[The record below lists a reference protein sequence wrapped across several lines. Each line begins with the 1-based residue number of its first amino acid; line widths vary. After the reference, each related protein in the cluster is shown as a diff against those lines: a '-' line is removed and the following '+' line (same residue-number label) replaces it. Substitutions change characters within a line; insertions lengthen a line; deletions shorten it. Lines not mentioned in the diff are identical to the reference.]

1 VQQDTLLSS
10 LKSVDD
16 IASLSYDDKEV
27 LAEDIRCQILDT
39 VSKTGGHLAPNL
51 GVVELTIALLSV
63 FDVPKD
69 TIVFDVGHQC
79 YAWKILTG
87 RLDAFLTLRQK
98 DGLSGFPKREESPY
112 DAFNTG
118 HSSTSISACAGI
130 ARAKRLRG
138 DTSRTVALIGD
149 GAIENGLALEALSDI
164 GEHEDNVL
172 VILNDNQMCIDRA
185 AGGIANHLDHL
196 RTSTRYLRMKPV
208 WEKRLNKIPLIGP
221 SIVRQLARL
230 KRRWRT
236 FHRESGIIF
245 EQLGFRYYGPVDG
258 HDLRELERHLQA
270 LCLVRGPVLLHV
282 ITQKGKGYAPAEAC
296 PEDYHGVS
304 AFDREEGVTSGR
316 TEDAL
321 SFSEVFGDT
330 MMDIAAKRHEVAVI
344 VAAMT
349 RGTGLSLFAETYPD
363 RFWDVGIAEEHAVTM
378 AAGMATAGIRPV
390 VALYSTFLQRAFDE
404 MLHDVCLQNLPVI
417 FAVDR
422 AGLVGG
428 DGATHQGLYDLAYAL
443 TLPNLTVFAP
453 ATAPDLR
460 RALKWAVKHDGP
472 VLIRYPKSAASSID
486 LSQTVD
492 VASARRQT
500 IALRREGRE
509 IRSADAAGVL
519 KKGHFVASTPFDFS
533 RVLTQTNVRQTDVKT
548 SVGEADSLFT
558 LRRVFSGSDLTVVAL
573 GPCVLEAQQA
583 CQQLMT
589 SKSAYTVEL
598 FSCVSAMPFD
608 YQTVIHSIHKTNKLL
623 IIEDSVERG
632 GFGSMIAAEL
642 ARCCPGCF
650 VNYAGVTHLTRGAAS
665 REELITLEKL
675 DATSLEK
682 RMRHLIEMANEAESP
697 LCAWS

>member
-1 VQQDTLLSS
+1 MQQDTLLSS

-16 IASLSYDDKEV
+16 IATLSYDDKEV
-27 LAEDIRCQILDT
+27 LAEDIRRQIIDT

-69 TIVFDVGHQC
+69 SIVFDVGHQC
-79 YAWKILTG
+79 YSWKMLTG
-87 RLDAFLTLRQK
+87 RLNAFSTLRQK

-138 DTSRTVALIGD
+138 DTSRTIALIGD

-208 WEKRLNKIPLIGP
+208 WERRLNKIPLVGH
-221 SIVRQLARL
+221 SVVRQLARL

-236 FHRESGIIF
+236 FRRESSIIF

-282 ITQKGKGYAPAEAC
+282 ITQKGKGYAPAEES

-304 AFDREEGVTSGR
+304 AFDKEEGVTTER

-330 MMDIAAKRHEVAVI
+330 MMDIAAKRRDVAVI
-344 VAAMT
+344 VAAMA
-349 RGTGLSLFAETYPD
+349 RGTGLSLFAETYPE

-378 AAGMATAGIRPV
+378 AAGMASAGIHPV

-453 ATAPDLR
+453 STAPDLR
-460 RALKWAVKHDGP
+460 KTLKWAVEHDGP
-472 VLIRYPKSAASSID
+472 VLIRYPKSAASLID
-486 LSQTVD
+486 LSQIAD
-492 VASARRQT
+492 VTCARGQT
-500 IALRREGRE
+500 IALRPEGRKMLQD
-509 IRSADAAGVL
+509 DATDALEKGHLIASTTFDISSVL
-519 KKGHFVASTPFDFS
+519 KSSNDC
-533 RVLTQTNVRQTDVKT
+533 QTDVKAVDT
-548 SVGEADSLFT
+548 KDESLFL
-558 LRRVFSGSDLTVVAL
+558 LRRVLLGNDLTVVAL
-573 GPCVLEAQQA
+573 GPCVLEALQA
-583 CQQLMT
+583 CQRLM
-589 SKSAYTVEL
+589 SEKSAYTIEL

-608 YQTVIHSIHKTNKLL
+608 YKSVIHSIHKTNKLL

-642 ARCCPGCF
+642 ARRCPGCF

-665 REELITLEKL
+665 REELIALEKL
-675 DATSLEK
+675 DATNLKK
-682 RMRHLIEMANEAESP
+682 RMRQLIEMANDAESS